1 MEALLSSQEA
11 NGYLESL
18 GLFLTDH
25 QRELWQALP
34 AELAVWNAQI
44 NVVSRK
50 DMEHAAER
58 HLLHSACLAP
68 FLGPLDGQ
76 RVVDIGTGG
85 GFPGLPLAILY
96 PKTHFTL
103 VDSIGKKIKVVQ
115 ALADALELKNVEAVH
130 ARVESLP
137 GGFRTAVTRAVAPMP
152 QLLEWMRNQW
162 APGAG
167 RRLLALKGGD
177 LREELQGIPHC
188 TVHPLADRIPT
199 EFFSTKSVVEVRVR

>member
-1 MEALLSSQEA
+1 MEALLSSQDA
-11 NGYLESL
+11 IRYLESL

-25 QRELWQALP
+25 QREQWQALP

-68 FLGPLDGQ
+68 ILGPLDGQ

-85 GFPGLPLAILY
+85 GFPGIPLAILY
-96 PKTHFTL
+96 PNAHFTL

-130 ARVESLP
+130 ARVES
-137 GGFRTAVTRAVAPMP
+137 
-152 QLLEWMRNQW
+152 
-162 APGAG
+162 
-167 RRLLALKGGD
+167 
-177 LREELQGIPHC
+177 EELQGIPHC

-199 EFFSTKSVVEVRVR
+199 EFFSTKAVVEVRIR